1 MGKLN
6 PQAVTRATKPG
17 MYGDGGGLYLQ
28 VGPGGAKSWI
38 YRFTLNGKQRYFGLG
53 SAAIPL
59 RRAREL
65 AAEARQLRAEG
76 IDPIEHRR
84 SERLA
89 AQVASAKVMTFQQ
102 CAEAY
107 IAAHESGWHNPKHR
121 AQWHSTLA
129 TYVYPVFGS
138 LPVGEVNTG
147 LVLQCLQPIWS
158 SKIETA
164 SRLRG
169 RVESILDWA
178 KVAEYRSGEN
188 PARWRGHLDKLL
200 PARGKVRKVE
210 HYAALPYA
218 QMPGFIA
225 ELRCRQ
231 GVSALALELTILCA
245 SRTGEAIG
253 ARWDEFDL
261 PAGIWTIPV
270 KRMKKSG
277 NAHRVPL
284 SSRAVE
290 IIRSRY
296 EKRESEFVFPGARI
310 GQPLS
315 KTAMLKLLELMGR
328 ADLTV
333 HGFRSS
339 FRDWAAEC
347 TSFPAEVAEM
357 ALAHTVGSAVE
368 KAYRR
373 GDLFEK
379 RRALMA
385 AWSDY
390 CTRPADDAGKV
401 VPFAIS
407 RG

>member
-6 PQAVTRATKPG
+6 PQAVARATKLG

-38 YRFTLNGKQRYFGLG
+38 YRFTLNGRQRYLGLG
-53 SAAIPL
+53 PLNEIPL
-59 RRAREL
+59 KRAREL

-76 IDPIEHRR
+76 IDPIDHRR

-89 AQVASAKVMTFQQ
+89 ARVASAKVMTFQQ

-178 KVAEYRSGEN
+178 KVAEYRVGEN

-200 PARGKVRKVE
+200 PAKSKVRAVE
-210 HYAALPYA
+210 HYAALPYG

-225 ELRCRQ
+225 ELRGRQ
-231 GVSALALELTILCA
+231 GVSALVLEFTILCA

-253 ARWDEFDL
+253 ARWDEFDF
-261 PAGIWTIPV
+261 PAGIWTIPG
-270 KRMKKSG
+270 KRMKSG
-277 NAHRVPL
+277 NEHRVPL
-284 SSRAVE
+284 SARAVE

-296 EKRESEFVFPGARI
+296 EKRESEFVFPSTRI

-328 ADLTV
+328 ENLTV

-379 RRALMA
+379 RRALMDEWA
-385 AWSDY
+385 RY

-401 VPFAIS
+401 VPFHAS